1 MPGYL
6 LHDVLTPFGG
16 QLWFS
21 RPTMGGAESLL
32 RGSLFRACRL
42 AVVPRL
48 HEAKAKQTTIVA
60 RDCSC

>member
-16 QLWFS
+16 QLWFL

-32 RGSLFRACRL
+32 RGSLSAHADLRWFLAC
-42 AVVPRL
+42 
-48 HEAKAKQTTIVA
+48 
-60 RDCSC
+60 